1 MSLLL
6 LMLLGAIAGA
16 VVYEVYVT
24 YITKESALQATKN
37 AMKTDELKKAFKA
50 RIKEKTATSI
60 KLDVLDS
67 MSNSICE
74 VIINGQDVAQDVAQ
88 GDVLYV

>member
-6 LMLLGAIAGA
+6 WMLLGAFAGA
-16 VVYEVYVT
+16 VVYQSYVEH
-24 YITKESALQATKN
+24 ITKQSALQAAKN
-37 AMKTDELKKAFKA
+37 AMNADELKKALKA

-74 VIINGQDVAQDVAQ
+74 VVITGQDVAQDVVS
-88 GDVLYV
+88 GSVIYV